1 MNYRLFKS
9 SIVLP
14 CLLLIFSNSATAQ
27 NDLDNTR
34 QALNADSKIKEFSLN
49 SELKTISSIS
59 FTEAASLP
67 APDAKQVIKQYFTLD
82 VPGEEIRLQ
91 STSVLKSGI
100 EIQRYKLFFNG
111 IPVVHSSYNVMM
123 RNNKIAA
130 VNAESYLLPA
140 DFSVTPSLSA
150 DNARLKVLDFVQA
163 KTYAWQ
169 ALEQDKLKVAGNT
182 ALLQELDRLREE
194 YFPEGELVIAKNKY
208 GDGQARLAWKFDV
221 YAVEPLGRWY
231 IYVDALT
238 GKIILRDA
246 IIKHTDDKAAKQTPQ
261 TENIQQQHNTIKSPA
276 YVFQQPMPNSPLTS
290 ELATGT
296 TRYAGTRNFYTTRLS
311 VPLLGMNDPN
321 NTTAPLQY
329 SGVDPRIPV
338 TGPIDVFI
346 LKDDTRGGGIETYD
360 MNAAGG
366 APVSV
371 PALQSQALAFLDKNN
386 IWQNEVAAGTNEDLI
401 RGATSNGSNG
411 ADEAF
416 NDDYALDAHWG
427 AAMVYD
433 YWKNIHNRLSFD
445 NENTAIK
452 SYVHYGPAYDN
463 AFWNGSVMTY
473 GDGSGTSATGFRPLT
488 SLDVCGHEIGHGVCS
503 FTADLVYESESGAM
517 NEGLSD
523 IWAACVERYVKTTID
538 PSLPFQYF
546 QVGEQIAADNIGLR
560 RMDNPKAKTDPD
572 TYGGQYWANPN
583 CTPTLANDQCGVHTN
598 SGVLNKWFYLL
609 VQGPLTTTGAPG
621 YTDDGLA
628 DLGAVINGGNN
639 YGALGPAGSGEFL
652 GIGFTKAE
660 AITYLM
666 ELLLT
671 PNATFANARTASITA
686 ARTLYGE
693 CSQEEKSVT
702 DAWFAVNVG
711 PSYTSCAL
719 PVLSAAA
726 LVTDVKETAAGGCIR
741 YNEYNINTNLTVI
754 QAAPVTVNFTVGAT
768 TMSADEYALSGAA
781 VTYAPGETGLKTVK
795 LRIYDDAMVEADET
809 ITINVNSALPA
820 YSTSFNFTVRND
832 DINPVIGSV
841 QTLISENF
849 ESTAVGSLPAGWQQI
864 DVTTGHTIRWAV
876 RQDGTAPLTWT
887 GKRAIVEL
895 LAVPGQAT
903 YDPTV
908 SAQIIL
914 KTPIINATGLNAVR
928 VQFVYQAG
936 GEPACSPACDYG
948 ELVYSFN
955 GTDFSVFGGGISPV
969 MYNQFTDANYD
980 FTLPPSFNGKQFY
993 LGVLW
998 YNDDL
1003 VGTVASI
1010 TIDNFTVTAKGSAIE
1025 SALAA
1030 TVSEKVNAET
1040 GKPSYF
1046 YSTADNELI
1055 ARISN
1060 STAHNYGCVSATL
1073 EKAGSSGFVLYVL
1086 GNDHHRVADKIIRIT
1101 PAANNALGTYDI
1113 SLYFTEAEIVALEAY
1128 TGFSRTQFYIYKTS
1142 ANPYTGASSA
1152 NTERMAATYT
1162 ALPGVGGSF
1171 SASFSTGFS
1180 AFALG
1185 AAVNIPLPI
1194 NCLEFKAVKKQNS
1207 VQLIWKVNQEI
1218 NNSRFEIERSFDGLL
1233 YSTIGTVMANSTS
1246 NGNYDFTDANL
1257 SGKRVYYRLK
1267 QIDMT
1272 GENRYVCS
1280 ILSVSLDN
1288 ADKFSISKIY
1298 PNPSAGES
1306 FVNVYTS
1313 DTRSISMEYVN
1324 TLGQVF
1330 NQHTMLLQ
1338 PGTTRVTLKLNA
1350 RAGNFIVRFRDEN
1363 GMLLGYQKFSRL

>member
-9 SIVLP
+9 SSVLL
-14 CLLLIFSNSATAQ
+14 CLLFIFSYAVTAQ
-27 NDLDNTR
+27 NELENTR
-34 QALNADSKIKEFSLN
+34 QALMADVKIKDFSLN
-49 SELKTISSIS
+49 SGLKTISSIS
-59 FTEAASLP
+59 FTENAAIP
-67 APDAKQVIKQYFTLD
+67 ASEAKLMILQYFKLET
-82 VPGEEIRLQ
+82 PGEEIRLQ
-91 STSVLKSGI
+91 SSSVLKSGI

-111 IPVVHSSYNVMM
+111 IPVVHSSYNVML
-123 RNNKIAA
+123 RNNKIVA
-130 VNAESYLLPA
+130 VNAESYLLSA
-140 DFSVTPSLSA
+140 DFSVAPALNAS
-150 DNARLKVLDFVQA
+150 DARLKALDFVSA

-169 ALEQDKLKVAGNT
+169 ALEQDKLKAAGNT
-182 ALLQELDRLREE
+182 PLLQQLDLLIEE
-194 YFPEGELVIAKNKY
+194 YFPDGELVIAKNKY

-231 IYVDALT
+231 IYVDAVT

-246 IIKHTDDKAAKQTPQ
+246 IIKHTDDKAGKQTPK
-261 TENIQQQHNTIKSPA
+261 TENMLQPANTKKSPP
-276 YVFQQPMPNSPLTS
+276 YVLQQPFPFSPLTS

-311 VPLLGMNDPN
+311 VPLAGMNDPN
-321 NTTAPLQY
+321 NTAAPLQY
-329 SGVDPRIPV
+329 SGVDPRVPV
-338 TGPIDVFI
+338 VGPIDVFI

-360 MNAAGG
+360 MNGAGG

-386 IWQNEVAAGTNEDLI
+386 TWQNEVAAGTNEDLI
-401 RGATSNGSNG
+401 RGATFNGSNG
-411 ADEAF
+411 ADEAT

-445 NENTAIK
+445 NKNTSIK

-503 FTADLVYESESGAM
+503 YTADLVYQGESGAM

-523 IWAACVERYVKTTID
+523 IWAACIERYVKTTVD
-538 PSLPFQYF
+538 PSLPYQYF

-572 TYGGQYWANPN
+572 TYGGQYWANPI
-583 CTPTLANDQCGVHTN
+583 CTPTLANDQCGVHNN

-639 YGALGPAGSGEFL
+639 YGALGPAGTGEFIGL
-652 GIGFTKAE
+652 GFTKAE

-666 ELLLT
+666 EQLLT
-671 PNATFANARTASITA
+671 PNSTFANARTASITA

-702 DAWFAVNVG
+702 DAWFGVNVG
-711 PSYTSCAL
+711 PSYTTCGL
-719 PVLSAAA
+719 PVISAAT
-726 LVTDVKETAAGGCIR
+726 LITDVKETAGGGCIR
-741 YNEYNINTNLTVI
+741 FNEYNINTNLTVI
-754 QAAPVTVNFTVGAT
+754 QPSPVTVNFTVGTT
-768 TMSADEYALSGAA
+768 TMSADEYALSAA
-781 VTYAPGETGLKTVK
+781 SVSYAPGETGLKTVK
-795 LRIYDDAMVEADET
+795 LRIYDDAMVEADEN
-809 ITINVNSALPA
+809 ITINVNSASPA

-841 QTLISENF
+841 QTLLSENF
-849 ESTAVGSLPAGWQQI
+849 ESTAVGSLPAGWQEI
-864 DVTTGHTIRWAV
+864 DVTSGPAIRWTV
-876 RQDGTAPLTWT
+876 RQNGTAPLSWT
-887 GKRAIVEL
+887 GKRAIIEQIL
-895 LAVPGQAT
+895 VPGQAT
-903 YDPTV
+903 YDQLVT
-908 SAQIIL
+908 AQIIL

-955 GTDFSVFGGGISPV
+955 GTNFSTFGGGISPV

-980 FTLPPSFNGKQFY
+980 FTLPPSFSGKQFY

-998 YNDDL
+998 YNDANA
-1003 VGTVASI
+1003 GTSTSI
-1010 TIDNFTVTAKGSAIE
+1010 TIDNFTVTAKGSAFE

-1030 TVSEKVNAET
+1030 SVSEKVNAET

-1046 YSTADNELI
+1046 YSTAGNKLI

-1060 STAHNYGCVSATL
+1060 STAHNYGCISTTL
-1073 EKAGSSGFVLYVL
+1073 EKAGSSGFELYVS
-1086 GNDHHRVADKIIRIT
+1086 GSDHHKVADKIIRIT
-1101 PAANNALGTYDI
+1101 PAVNNAGGVYDI
-1113 SLYFTEAEIVALEAY
+1113 TLYFTEAEILALEAY
-1128 TGFSRTQFYIYKTS
+1128 TGFSRTQFYIYKTA
-1142 ANPYTGASSA
+1142 ANPYTGATAA
-1152 NTERMAATYT
+1152 NTERTAASYI

-1171 SASFSTGFS
+1171 TASFSTGFS

-1185 AAVNIPLPI
+1185 AAISIPLPI
-1194 NCLEFKAVKKQNS
+1194 NCLEFKAVKKDNS
-1207 VQLIWKVNQEI
+1207 VELVWKVNQEI
-1218 NNSRFEIERSFDGLL
+1218 NNSHFEIERSFDGAL
-1233 YSTIGTVMANSTS
+1233 YSIIGTVLANAAS
-1246 NGNYDFTDANL
+1246 NGNYNYTDASL

-1267 QIDMT
+1267 QIDRT
-1272 GENRYVCS
+1272 GGNRYVCS
-1280 ILSVSLDN
+1280 ILSLSLDN
-1288 ADKFSISKIY
+1288 TDKFSISKVY

-1306 FVNVYTS
+1306 FVNVYTP
-1313 DTRSISMEYVN
+1313 DAMTISIEYIN
-1324 TLGQVF
+1324 TLGQEF
-1330 NQHTMLLQ
+1330 NQHSMLLQ

-1350 RAGNFIVRFRDEN
+1350 GTGNFIVRFRDEN
-1363 GMLLGYQKFSRL
+1363 GNLLGSQKFSRF